1 MILPLTTASTL
12 YPGTDT
18 EPAVIHTPGGRHLE
32 FTSNASIE
40 ESPFN
45 NTLRYFKQYKGKENS
60 PSKSRRNA
68 SLPEEIAEL
77 AREANEEEEDLDKY
91 RSVDLAPMEPV
102 VESVET
108 EDLISFESP
117 VKRAAETLRTVP
129 EFDMESGS
137 STLPHFS
144 VPDPEMQHSSRM
156 SLPVEQDEESDADV
170 ETSDT
175 AAPNE
180 EKQLIVYPQGPTFV
194 TVIGMLP
201 KAMFWAAAAP
211 VARLGTSA
219 YDLLIEK
226 FTGLELD

>member
-102 VESVET
+102 GESEGV

-117 VKRAAETLRTVP
+117 VKRAADALRTVP
-129 EFDMESGS
+129 EFDTESRL

-144 VPDPEMQHSSRM
+144 MPDLELQHPSRM

-180 EKQLIVYPQGPTFV
+180 EKQLIVYPQDPTFV
-194 TVIGMLP
+194 TVIGILP

-211 VARLGTSA
+211 VARLGSSA
-219 YDLLIEK
+219 YDMLIEK